1 MTAPTR
7 EIWLLTGEFEREL
20 ASGLRQER
28 WAQAALNAGA
38 RVRVMNLRGAFGF
51 VSSLFTSREEVARF
65 RRRDPA
71 RTAKPSIREGAL
83 VPLLRRIKHTLFV
96 DLYYPSVMRLATH
109 VLSRLARTTEPVAIM
124 ASSPPFSLAIVGAI
138 AKRLWPRRVHLVV
151 DMRDAWAMH
160 SYLMGSRT
168 IRRALERWVLRSAD
182 QVLTVSQGLCDEFAA
197 THGVQV
203 GLVYNV
209 ATHYFDNNGARAG
222 LDWKSLDPAIDAD
235 AIKLVYTGST
245 PEGFYDLA
253 GAAEAIAEV
262 GNKGNLPRRFQ
273 FVLAGAC
280 QGLTDEL
287 RKRQLGPAQFVFIG
301 HQPHSVARAL
311 QSECDALVFFAH
323 VDQHGAGGLAG
334 AGLGGGEAVDLHAP
348 IIARAAVS
356 EAEKNST
363 AVARAPP
370 SVRDKVRWGQIRGV
384 WRAK

>member
-1 MTAPTR
+1 
-7 EIWLLTGEFEREL
+7 
-20 ASGLRQER
+20 
-28 WAQAALNAGA
+28 
-38 RVRVMNLRGAFGF
+38 
-51 VSSLFTSREEVARF
+51 
-65 RRRDPA
+65 
-71 RTAKPSIREGAL
+71 
-83 VPLLRRIKHTLFV
+83 
-96 DLYYPSVMRLATH
+96 
-109 VLSRLARTTEPVAIM
+109 EPVAIM

-323 VDQHGAGGLAG
+323 KAPGNAGVVSTKFFEYLGTGRPILSIGVDEGSDVDHLLTTLCGRTMRLRTSESIADALRRVAAEGVGHLPCLNDEPGLRRLYGAYGAVIERLLTRAG
-334 AGLGGGEAVDLHAP
+334 AV
-348 IIARAAVS
+348 
-356 EAEKNST
+356 
-363 AVARAPP
+363 
-370 SVRDKVRWGQIRGV
+370 
-384 WRAK
+384 